1 LPPASSPIVN
11 AQQITKA
18 FGANPLFQ
26 NVSFT
31 ISDGDR
37 IGLIGPNGSGKSTLL
52 RILAGEINPD
62 SGEVSFRKR
71 TRLACVEQD
80 SRFAPG
86 ATVRAVIEAA
96 LDRCQVSGT
105 ERGARFAET
114 LGRAGFEDLDAHATE
129 LSGGWQKRLA
139 IVEALVQHPDI
150 LLLDE
155 PTNHLDLLGIT
166 WLEDLLEQASFA
178 SVIVSHDRYFLENV
192 TTDMVELN
200 RIYPEGSLRVHGN
213 YSTFLEKKE
222 EFLHSQSKRQEAL
235 ENLVHGEIEWLR
247 RGAKARTRKSK
258 ARISKAGE
266 LMGELADLNM
276 RTRTATAQI
285 DFSATDRKTK
295 RLIELQD
302 VTCTMGTRDLF
313 EGLNFIL
320 TAGMR
325 VGLVGPNGSGKTT
338 LLRLLQGDLAPT
350 GGEIRRADWLR
361 IVYFDQTRTL
371 DPDVTLRRA
380 LAPDGD
386 SVVYRDRVIHVAGWA
401 ARFLFTGEQLSQ
413 PVGRLSGGE
422 RARVLI
428 AQLMLQPADILLLDE
443 PTNDLDIPTL
453 EILEESLIDF
463 PGSLV
468 LVTHDRYMLDRVSSI
483 VLGLNGKGGAETFAD
498 YAQWEAWQVQRS
510 KPDVAATEP
519 STSSASTAPAKKKL
533 SYLEAREYATIEQRV
548 EEAEQVVHAKRAE
561 LEDPANAMDAPRLVS
576 AQAAMDAAQETLDA
590 LYARWAEL
598 EKKNG

>member
-510 KPDVAATEP
+510 KPDVAAAQP
-519 STSSASTAPAKKKL
+519 SASSASAAPARKKL

-548 EEAEQVVHAKRAE
+548 EEAEQLVHAKRAE